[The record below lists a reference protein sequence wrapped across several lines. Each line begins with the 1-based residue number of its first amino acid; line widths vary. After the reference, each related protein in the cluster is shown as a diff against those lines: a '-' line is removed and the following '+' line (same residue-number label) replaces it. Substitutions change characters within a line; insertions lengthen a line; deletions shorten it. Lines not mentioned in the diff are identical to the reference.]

1 MTRLRL
7 LGGAAALVAAAL
19 IGGTLI
25 SAVAAAPA
33 VPMAAT
39 TGAATTGSDPAAA
52 PTATAP
58 TAAERKEAHEAYCA
72 AFRAA
77 FAQNL
82 GKSQDEVTAAAKSA
96 IGAAIDQAVKDGSMK
111 EATGARIKE
120 RVAKADGDGCRFLD
134 GRPGKPG
141 VRAAKALGFV
151 RDGLTAAARTL
162 DMTLPE
168 LRAELKSGK
177 DLKDVATA
185 KGVPY
190 TTVTDAF
197 VDVAKADLDAAV
209 KDGKLA
215 QARADKIL
223 ARLQARLENGWRKA
237 GQ

>member
-7 LGGAAALVAAAL
+7 LGGAAALVSAAL

-33 VPMAAT
+33 APTAVTA
-39 TGAATTGSDPAAA
+39 GSDPAAA
-52 PTATAP
+52 PTATAS
-58 TAAERKEAHEAYCA
+58 TAAERKEAREANCA

-111 EATGARIKE
+111 EATGARIKG

-151 RDGLTAAARTL
+151 RDGLTAAAKTL

-168 LRAELKSGK
+168 LRAEFKSGK
-177 DLKDVATA
+177 DLKDVAAA

-190 TTVTDAF
+190 TTVTGAVMDA
-197 VDVAKADLDAAV
+197 AKADLDAAV
-209 KDGKLA
+209 KDGKMV

-223 ARLQARLENGWRKA
+223 ARLQTRLENGWRKA